1 VGGSKRD
8 RDRDRNKKPAKVKK
22 QVKKKI
28 CTFCANKI
36 NDVDYK
42 DIATLKRFVNEKHKI
57 AARRA
62 SGACAKH
69 ERIIATAVKRAR
81 CMALLPYCTSR

>member
-1 VGGSKRD
+1 VAKDKRERD
-8 RDRDRNKKPAKVKK
+8 RKKPAKVKK

-28 CTFCANKI
+28 CSFCANKI
-36 NDVDYK
+36 DEVDYK
-42 DIATLKRFVNEKHKI
+42 DVVTLKRFVNEKHKI

-62 SGACAKH
+62 TGACAKH
-69 ERIIATAVKRAR
+69 ERTIATAIKRAR

>member
-1 VGGSKRD
+1 MAKDKRERD
-8 RDRDRNKKPAKVKK
+8 RKKPAKVKK

-28 CTFCANKI
+28 CSFCANKI
-36 NDVDYK
+36 DEVDYK
-42 DIATLKRFVNEKHKI
+42 DVVTLKRFVNEKHKI

-62 SGACAKH
+62 TGACAKH
-69 ERIIATAVKRAR
+69 ERTIATAIKRAR